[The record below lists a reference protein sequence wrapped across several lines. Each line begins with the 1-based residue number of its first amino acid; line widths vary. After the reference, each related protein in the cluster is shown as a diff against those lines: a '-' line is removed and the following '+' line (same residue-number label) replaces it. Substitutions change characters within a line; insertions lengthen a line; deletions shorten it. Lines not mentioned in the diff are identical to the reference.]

1 MKQGQL
7 VRLANDSQRWSDF
20 VDTDR
25 VGIVLDFHHS
35 RAKVL
40 FSDGQTELHWYF
52 SLEVVSENR

>member
-1 MKQGQL
+1 M
-7 VRLANDSQRWSDF
+7 RLANDSQRWSDF